1 LNDNGV
7 IYLNN
12 SSINIKGVNFWGS
25 PVQPKFFNMAFN
37 KDRGEEIKKYWDLIP
52 EDADVLIT
60 HTPPYGILDLTRKG
74 VNVGCEELAKKI
86 QELKI
91 KLSLFGHVH
100 EAQGEIVKDKTLFI
114 NTACIVSSTIIE
126 A

>member
-1 LNDNGV
+1 MLNKILLIFAMLLLVCTHSYAD
-7 IYLNN
+7 
-12 SSINIKGVNFWGS
+12 SITIDQILDKG
-25 PVQPKFFNMAFN
+25 
-37 KDRGEEIKKYWDLIP
+37 EIRVGFVS
-52 EDADVLIT
+52 DV
-60 HTPPYGILDLTRKG
+60 PPYGILDLTRKG